1 MNLYVRICR
10 KKPWLDAAHRR
21 IRKRWARERRI
32 WDKKRWRK
40 VFYTDEI
47 KLEVGHTGPQG
58 KVRRPPGTAFEEK
71 YLEPTFAGEKR
82 RIMFFAAFTYGWHSP
97 LVAIRKRTENECTSK
112 FNKLGFNSV
121 QYVNEVFIPHVLPE
135 YDRRGGMDIG
145 LETVEDGAKYHTSN
159 YTRKFRLMNRVQRME
174 WPANSPDLNP
184 IENIWSWFKR
194 RFRDQCLDSKRYP
207 NTDQELIDLAQEVW
221 ENMPWQRVYKVIDS
235 MPERIVTVIRRHG
248 GATKW

>member
-21 IRKRWARERRI
+21 ISKRWSRERRI
-32 WDKKRWRK
+32 WDKKQWRK
-40 VFYTDEI
+40 VLYTNEI
-47 KLEVGHTGPQG
+47 QLEVGLTGPRM

-82 RIMFFAAFTYGWHSP
+82 CIMFFAAFTHGCHSH
-97 LVAIRKRTENECTSK
+97 LVAIRKRTENERTSR
-112 FNKLGFNSV
+112 FDKLGFNSV
-121 QYVNEVFIPHVLPE
+121 QYVNQVFIPHVLPE

-145 LETVEDGAKYHTSN
+145 LETVEDRVKYHTSN
-159 YTRKFRLMNRVQRME
+159 YTGKFGLMNRVQRME

-194 RFRDQCLDSKRYP
+194 RFRDQCLDFKGYP

-235 MPERIVTVIRRHG
+235 MPKRIVTVIRRHG